1 MDLVDSVIAPVARR
15 IGTAIG
21 GFLGG
26 IGIATHDANAAG
38 AAVVVLVGVA
48 ADIAVMAIRKRWFK

>member
-1 MDLVDSVIAPVARR
+1 VDLVDSVIAPVVRR
-15 IGTAIG
+15 IGTAVG

-38 AAVVVLVGVA
+38 AAVVVLLGVG
-48 ADIAVMAIRKRWFK
+48 ADILVMAVRKRWFK